1 MLLQLTHPK
10 KPVVGVLTALP
21 MNGSYN
27 EQTGHSTREPWAVMS
42 QLSQLFTVH
51 TISESA
57 TGIDKDV
64 DVLMLVHPKNL
75 SQPLLFAIDQYV
87 AVRGGR
93 GGHFFVDPTRAKPT
107 R

>member
-1 MLLQLTHPK
+1 
-10 KPVVGVLTALP
+10 
-21 MNGSYN
+21 
-27 EQTGHSTREPWAVMS
+27 MS

-87 AVRGGR
+87 LRGGR
-93 GGHFFVDPTRAKPT
+93 AVIFVDPRAEARPGSAAGHADVCT
-107 R
+107 GRQWAG